1 MKIKCDVGFNRSLL
15 NTVRAASFSSLPVV
29 RPIGF
34 MVAGTSNV
42 VSLPD
47 TVLEDMTKFIAN
59 VSKGEFIYTGNE
71 ALIVCNA
78 SFTGELKLSELL
90 AGTAIKAVEDF
101 TILHATETISVKVLF
116 RFDRGCYTL
125 EQNRD
130 FLEKHSASNCVV
142 INSRHC
148 PIKSFNVLDANTSA
162 AKDTFEITIDTIS
175 GVDETEV
182 WNESIDAIISTLSHL
197 KR

>member
-15 NTVRAASFSSLPVV
+15 NAVRAASFSSLPVI

-34 MVAGTSNV
+34 TVAGTSNV

-47 TVLEDMTKFIAN
+47 TILEDMTKFIAN

-71 ALIVCNA
+71 ALIVCNV

-90 AGTAIKAVEDF
+90 AGTGITAVEDF
-101 TILHATETISVKVLF
+101 AILHATETISVKVLF
-116 RFDRGCYTL
+116 RFDRGCFTI
-125 EQNRD
+125 EQNQD
-130 FLEKHSASNCVV
+130 FLEKHGASKCVV
-142 INSRHC
+142 VNSRHC
-148 PIKSFNVLDANTSA
+148 PIKSFNILDANTSA
-162 AKDTFEITIDTIS
+162 AKDTFEVTIDTVS
-175 GVDETEV
+175 GVDGTEV
-182 WNESIDAIISTLSHL
+182 WNESINTIISTLSHL